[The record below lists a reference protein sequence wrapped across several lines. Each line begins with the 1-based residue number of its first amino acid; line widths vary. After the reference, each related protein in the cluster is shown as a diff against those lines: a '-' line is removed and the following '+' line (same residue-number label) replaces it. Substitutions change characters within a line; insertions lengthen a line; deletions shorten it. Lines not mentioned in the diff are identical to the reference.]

1 MVGGAGRCVVQK
13 YPSTEINSVVGE
25 ATLWTVEVIMRL
37 ARIRRL
43 GWRWAWH
50 VVLLAFLMPA
60 VCLGAEE
67 DVRVVG
73 PVSCKDMV
81 MELGGEYAREVGDGL
96 PLLPV
101 DYRRSASGAS
111 AAGSF
116 VKDRDLM
123 LSWGK
128 VGEDLKGL
136 TRHRWRRLS
145 PEGHVLGA
153 RALAVVE
160 LTPLC
165 SALPRESATFWTA
178 QIERAECIARSEERK
193 VCV

>member
-1 MVGGAGRCVVQK
+1 MGFMKMMRLL
-13 YPSTEINSVVGE
+13 E
-25 ATLWTVEVIMRL
+25 RL
-37 ARIRRL
+37 ARQD
-43 GWRWAWH
+43 AWH
-50 VVLLAFLMPA
+50 TVVLLVFLMGG
-60 VCLGAEE
+60 VCLGAGDE
-67 DVRVVG
+67 VRVVG

-101 DYRRSASGAS
+101 DYQRSASGAS

-136 TRHRWRRLS
+136 TRQRRRW
-145 PEGHVLGA
+145 
-153 RALAVVE
+153 
-160 LTPLC
+160 LTP
-165 SALPRESATFWTA
+165 
-178 QIERAECIARSEERK
+178 
-193 VCV
+193 